1 MWLLL
6 GKTKIKAD
14 LLLVCVTWWETIIF
28 KFESSSQLFNWLWK
42 RSLEKLHFHPFWQH
56 FWCRN
61 RLVSDRTRIFWFGR
75 TEPEPEPKA
84 PNPNRTRT
92 EPHSS
97 KMGTFWHKNYFHPS
111 NTKIGSKKPSNLAK
125 ELWENARGFIV
136 SEAMKNKFQ
145 PIFAFFSNSK
155 VENCWYYGI
164 LVRLWFGWPNQLV
177 R

>member
-1 MWLLL
+1 M
-6 GKTKIKAD
+6 
-14 LLLVCVTWWETIIF
+14 
-28 KFESSSQLFNWLWK
+28 
-42 RSLEKLHFHPFWQH
+42 
-56 FWCRN
+56 
-61 RLVSDRTRIFWFGR
+61 SDRTRIFWFGR
-75 TEPEPEPKA
+75 TEPEPKPKA

-111 NTKIGSKKPSNLAK
+111 NTKIESKKPSNLAK
-125 ELWENARGFIV
+125 ELWENARDFIV

-177 R
+177 RWFGRTSPNRLVRPNPNPNRTVRSLTNHYHYFNYIRRCVVKVLY